1 MSTKADPAA
10 FMTGLPHW
18 KHKGGPLKRAWTARN
33 PCFYMGFY
41 IYIFFFTYIYIYI
54 FLMKWKWSGVIF
66 PNVGFLVPFKVDTM
80 SRLIHIAWAWSVSAV
95 FFCRLIVQLDSKDLL
110 RPWLCQL
117 WMTRLA
123 IFSSFFF
130 TEGHLDWHFSV
141 KCLSHA
147 DSPTQLVLVLSTGS
161 FKIEIV
167 RGRLQQKGNR
177 VTYYL
182 RRRHPHSHRKIT
194 WNTVITV
201 YWLCSCVSMLFLLVP
216 AISQKIS
223 AIPFHTL
230 FYYSP
235 SPCVSSPA
243 FPL

>member
-1 MSTKADPAA
+1 MEIIRCYFSKR
-10 FMTGLPHW
+10 GLF
-18 KHKGGPLKRAWTARN
+18 GPLQSSHHVKTHTHSMGLVSFRRN
-33 PCFYMGFY
+33 FSAGSSSGWIPK
-41 IYIFFFTYIYIYI
+41 IFWG
-54 FLMKWKWSGVIF
+54 LGL
-66 PNVGFLVPFKVDTM
+66 G
-80 SRLIHIAWAWSVSAV
+80 
-95 FFCRLIVQLDSKDLL
+95 
-110 RPWLCQL
+110 QL

-123 IFSSFFF
+123 IFSSLFFHR
-130 TEGHLDWHFSV
+130 GALGSRHFSV

-194 WNTVITV
+194 WNNYCILTLL
-201 YWLCSCVSMLFLLVP
+201 LCVHVVLVGTHYVPKDFSHSFPHPLL
-216 AISQKIS
+216 
-223 AIPFHTL
+223 L
-230 FYYSP
+230 SP

>member
-1 MSTKADPAA
+1 
-10 FMTGLPHW
+10 
-18 KHKGGPLKRAWTARN
+18 
-33 PCFYMGFY
+33 
-41 IYIFFFTYIYIYI
+41 
-54 FLMKWKWSGVIF
+54 MKWKWSGVIF
-66 PNVGFLVPFKVDTM
+66 PNVGFLVPFKVATM

-95 FFCRLIVQLDSKDLL
+95 FFCRLIVRFDSKDLL

-123 IFSSFFF
+123 IFSSLFF

-177 VTYYL
+177 ATYYP
-182 RRRHPHSHRKIT
+182 RRRHPHLHRKIT
-194 WNTVITV
+194 WNNYCILTLL
-201 YWLCSCVSMLFLLVP
+201 LCVHVVLVGTRYFPKDFSHSFPHPVLF
-216 AISQKIS
+216 
-223 AIPFHTL
+223 
-230 FYYSP
+230 SP
-235 SPCVSSPA
+235 SPCVEKSPA